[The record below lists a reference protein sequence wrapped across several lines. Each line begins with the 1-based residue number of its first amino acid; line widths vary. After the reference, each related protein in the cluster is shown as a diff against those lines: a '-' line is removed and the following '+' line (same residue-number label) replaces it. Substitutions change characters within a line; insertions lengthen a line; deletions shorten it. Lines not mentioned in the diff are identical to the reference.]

1 MSNDDQVANT
11 RIAGATERTAATAPS
26 ERLRLRRRIRVRYCA
41 ALDRARGDTT
51 SGKNSVAMKNHR
63 VALGFMLLLGV
74 LGGTLHGSLA
84 LAAIDRLAQS
94 ENEMDKIE
102 IYRGFEIRAFEREE
116 GRWRAE
122 IRKADG
128 SMLKILVGDS
138 GHRTSITT
146 SADTLTAE
154 TSIDEVKKAIDAGGL
169 S

>member
-1 MSNDDQVANT
+1 
-11 RIAGATERTAATAPS
+11 
-26 ERLRLRRRIRVRYCA
+26 
-41 ALDRARGDTT
+41 LDCARGDTIF
-51 SGKNSVAMKNHR
+51 GKNGVAMKNHR
-63 VALGFMLLLGV
+63 VALGFVLLLAALGV
-74 LGGTLHGSLA
+74 TLDGSLA
-84 LAAIDRLAQS
+84 LIAIDRIAQS
-94 ENEMDKIE
+94 EEYTDEMDKIE
-102 IYRGFEIRAFEREE
+102 TYRGFEIRAFEREQ

-128 SMLKILVGDS
+128 SMLKNLVGDS

>member
-1 MSNDDQVANT
+1 MVSAGMTASEFVAC
-11 RIAGATERTAATAPS
+11 
-26 ERLRLRRRIRVRYCA
+26 RVTLIFR
-41 ALDRARGDTT
+41 
-51 SGKNSVAMKNHR
+51 SR
-63 VALGFMLLLGV
+63 VG
-74 LGGTLHGSLA
+74 
-84 LAAIDRLAQS
+84 LAQS
-94 ENEMDKIE
+94 EGYTDEMDKIE
-102 IYRGFEIRAFEREE
+102 IYRGFEIRAFEREQ

-128 SMLKILVGDS
+128 STLKILVGDS

>member
-1 MSNDDQVANT
+1 LLWSAVALP
-11 RIAGATERTAATAPS
+11 IP
-26 ERLRLRRRIRVRYCA
+26 RLRDYADFQSTITAGICDRRNGLHAVR
-41 ALDRARGDTT
+41 
-51 SGKNSVAMKNHR
+51 
-63 VALGFMLLLGV
+63 
-74 LGGTLHGSLA
+74 GT
-84 LAAIDRLAQS
+84 D
-94 ENEMDKIE
+94 EMDKIE
-102 IYRGFEIRAFEREE
+102 TYRGFEIRAFEREQ